1 VTVFKKI
8 LLFIIVLLVS
18 MPCGPVT
25 AHQKTPHAGNQGEL
39 QTSPDEGPG
48 FELPEPGT
56 YQLPTI
62 QEAADGEV
70 LDADGKRHRLLDLM
84 GDKYV
89 LLSFIYTGCADP
101 RGCPLAVFMMNEIRL
116 TLDKDP
122 DLSERV
128 LLLTLSFDTEHDR
141 PEVMRDFSETH
152 GFEEARAGKRWLFLT
167 TSSEKQLK
175 PILDGYGQY
184 VVPEI
189 DATGKNTGR
198 YSHVLKV
205 FLIDL
210 ERRVRNVY
218 STSFLYKG
226 LIVNDI
232 KTLILEKAGSR

>member
-1 VTVFKKI
+1 MTVLNKI
-8 LLFIIVLLVS
+8 LLFIIVLLIS
-18 MPCGPVT
+18 MPGGPVT
-25 AHQKTPHAGNQGEL
+25 AHEKKPHVSDQGEL

-48 FELPEPGT
+48 FELPAPGT
-56 YQLPTI
+56 YQLPPI
-62 QEAADGEV
+62 QEAANGEV
-70 LDADGKRHRLLDLM
+70 IDADGKRHRLLDLM
-84 GDKYV
+84 GHKYV

-116 TLDKDP
+116 TLEKDP

-141 PEVMRDFSETH
+141 PEVMRDFSKTH
-152 GFEEARAGKRWLFLT
+152 GFEEARTGKRWLFLT
-167 TSSEKQLK
+167 TSSEKKLK

-210 ERRVRNVY
+210 EGRVRNVY
-218 STSFLYKG
+218 STSYLYKG